1 MKENQVLEKSEE
13 IKEQEVAKNEN
24 LNENYNVK
32 KKKINIG
39 VGILICVFAII
50 LITFLW
56 ISIKNNLNKN
66 IIKGIKVDNVDLS
79 NMSLEEGR
87 DKLNNYI
94 NTRLNNNI
102 KFNYEEYNVEVN
114 PLDIGITYNVEEA
127 INEAYN
133 VGRNE
138 NIYCNNFNVI
148 KTNIKGKK
156 IDLKTTIN
164 EEKFNSFIKEINGNL
179 SNGVQQPSYYI
190 EKNDLIITAGK
201 EGISVNEEEF
211 KKIILEKI
219 NTEVNNEE
227 KVTIPVK
234 IIKPNDI
241 DIDNI
246 YKEVH
251 KEAQDAYITKDPF
264 EIHPHVEGVEFSISI
279 DEVKTMLQEKQE
291 KYTIP
296 LKITKP
302 KVTTDS
308 LGDEAFPNRLA
319 TYSTKYSTADVN
331 RTTNIKI
338 SVNKINGV
346 VLLPGEEF
354 SYNKVLGPRTPQAG
368 YKLGAAYIGGKVVS
382 DYGGGVCQT
391 SSTLY
396 NAVLLSNLEITSR
409 TSHYFAAAYVPVSRD
424 ATVYWPSLDFKFK
437 NNRKYPIKIKAYTSN
452 GVIKVEIFGTA
463 EGSDYEVELQSY
475 VTSYIP
481 YNTEYK
487 DDNTLP
493 EGKEVVEQAGTN
505 GIRSEAYKILKKDGK
520 VISKTLLSRDTYSTK
535 ARIIRRGTKK
545 TEQKQQ
551 SKNSNIQQ
559 NDEQEKK
566 VQEDSTKN
574 IEQEKKTQN
583 DTSNSNTNNQST
595 VKENNPKNNE
605 KNTN

>member
-114 PLDIGITYNVEEA
+114 PLDLGITYNVEEA

-138 NIYCNNFNVI
+138 NIFCNNFNVI

>member
-138 NIYCNNFNVI
+138 NIFCNNFNVI
-148 KTNIKGKK
+148 KSNIKGKK

-296 LKITKP
+296 LKITNP

-566 VQEDSTKN
+566 VQEDYTKN
-574 IEQEKKTQN
+574 VEQEKKTQN

-595 VKENNPKNNE
+595 VKENNAKNNE
-605 KNTN
+605 KNSN

>member
-24 LNENYNVK
+24 LNENYNIK

-114 PLDIGITYNVEEA
+114 PLEIGITYNVEEA

-138 NIYCNNFNVI
+138 NIFCNNFNVI

-424 ATVYWPSLDFKFK
+424 ATVYWPNLDFKFK

>member
-13 IKEQEVAKNEN
+13 IKKQEAVKNEKS
-24 LNENYNVK
+24 NEKCNVK
-32 KKKINIG
+32 KKNINIG
-39 VGILICVFAII
+39 VCILICIFAII
-50 LITFLW
+50 FIVFLW
-56 ISIKNNLNKN
+56 ISVKNNLNKN
-66 IIKGIKVDNVDLS
+66 IINGIKVDNVDLS
-79 NMSLEEGR
+79 NMSLEDGR
-87 DKLNNYI
+87 NKLNNYI

-138 NIYCNNFNVI
+138 NIFFNNFNVI

-156 IDLKTTIN
+156 IDLKTIVN

-219 NTEVNNEE
+219 NSEVNNEE
-227 KVTIPVK
+227 KVVIPVK

-251 KEAQDAYITKDPF
+251 KEAQNAYITKDPF
-264 EIHPHVEGVEFSISI
+264 EIHPHVDGVEFAISI

-308 LGDEAFPNRLA
+308 LGDEAFPNRIA

-437 NNRKYPIKIKAYTSN
+437 NNRNYPIKIKASTSN
-452 GVIKVEIFGTA
+452 GVINVEIFGIT
-463 EGSDYEVELQSY
+463 EESDYEVELQSY
-475 VTSYIP
+475 VTSYIQ

-574 IEQEKKTQN
+574 VEQEKKTQN

-595 VKENNPKNNE
+595 VKENNAKNNE

>member
-114 PLDIGITYNVEEA
+114 PLEIGITYNVEEA

-138 NIYCNNFNVI
+138 NIFCNNFNVI

-566 VQEDSTKN
+566 VQEDYTKN
-574 IEQEKKTQN
+574 VEQEKKTQN

-595 VKENNPKNNE
+595 VKENNAKNNE
-605 KNTN
+605 KNSN

>member
-138 NIYCNNFNVI
+138 NIFCNNFNVI

-264 EIHPHVEGVEFSISI
+264 EIHPHVEGVKFSISI

>member
-13 IKEQEVAKNEN
+13 IKKQEAVKNEKS
-24 LNENYNVK
+24 NEKCNVK
-32 KKKINIG
+32 KKNINIG
-39 VGILICVFAII
+39 VCILICIFAII
-50 LITFLW
+50 FIVFLW
-56 ISIKNNLNKN
+56 ISVKNNLNKN
-66 IIKGIKVDNVDLS
+66 IINGIKVDNVDLS
-79 NMSLEEGR
+79 NMSLEDGR
-87 DKLNNYI
+87 NKLNNYI

-138 NIYCNNFNVI
+138 NIFFNNFNVI

-156 IDLKTTIN
+156 IDLKTIVN

-219 NTEVNNEE
+219 NSEVNNEE
-227 KVTIPVK
+227 KVVIPVK

-251 KEAQDAYITKDPF
+251 KEAQNAYITKDPF
-264 EIHPHVEGVEFSISI
+264 EIHPHVDGVEFAISI

-437 NNRKYPIKIKAYTSN
+437 NNRNYPIKIKASTSN
-452 GVIKVEIFGTA
+452 GVINVEIFGIT
-463 EGSDYEVELQSY
+463 EESDYEVELQSY

-545 TEQKQQ
+545 TEQRQQ

-574 IEQEKKTQN
+574 VEQEKKTQN

-595 VKENNPKNNE
+595 VKENNAKNNE

>member
-13 IKEQEVAKNEN
+13 IKKQEAVKNEKS
-24 LNENYNVK
+24 NEKYNVK
-32 KKKINIG
+32 KKNINIG
-39 VGILICVFAII
+39 VCILICIFAII
-50 LITFLW
+50 FIVFLW
-56 ISIKNNLNKN
+56 ISVKNNLNKN
-66 IIKGIKVDNVDLS
+66 IINGIKVDNVDLS
-79 NMSLEEGR
+79 NMSLEDGIN
-87 DKLNNYI
+87 KLNNYI

-138 NIYCNNFNVI
+138 NIFFNNFNVI

-156 IDLKTTIN
+156 IDLKTIVN

-219 NTEVNNEE
+219 NSEVNNEE
-227 KVTIPVK
+227 KVVIPVK

-251 KEAQDAYITKDPF
+251 KEAQNAYITKDPF
-264 EIHPHVEGVEFSISI
+264 EIHPHVDGVEFAISI

-437 NNRKYPIKIKAYTSN
+437 NNRNYPIKIKASTSN
-452 GVIKVEIFGTA
+452 GVINVEIFGIT
-463 EGSDYEVELQSY
+463 EESDYEVELQSY

-574 IEQEKKTQN
+574 VEQEKKTQN

-595 VKENNPKNNE
+595 VKENNAKNNE